1 MFTTAL
7 MNHNGTPACQ
17 ALLRCVESGEI
28 VGILDPVVLGEL
40 SYMLTSRLLAPQG
53 QEPRTARQVAPYL
66 LGLLGW
72 AGIEMGDKQLA
83 CAALEAWRDGQA
95 DSFVDCYLQARA
107 AAAGEPVCADNARHF
122 PESVHPAELVG
133 LARPGKPPPARGQ

>member
-1 MFTTAL
+1 M

-17 ALLRCVESGEI
+17 ALLRRVELGEI

-53 QEPRTARQVAPYL
+53 QEPRTAREVAPYL

-83 CAALEAWRDGQA
+83 CAALEAWRDGRA

-107 AAAGEPVCADNARHF
+107 AAAGEPVCADNVRHF
-122 PESVHPAELVG
+122 AESVHPADLVG
-133 LARPGKPPPARGQ
+133 MARPGKTPPARGQ